1 MGGGRM
7 KQPTTQPQLAQPRTF
22 LFAADELCARLL
34 GIPPVGEYDAW
45 ADWQREPEPG
55 ALTMERAES
64 IAAIGRDVL
73 EACAAEGAKAAQGMK
88 AK

>member
-1 MGGGRM
+1 M
-7 KQPTTQPQLAQPRTF
+7 KQPTTKPQLAQPRTF

-45 ADWQREPEPG
+45 AGWQREPDPG
-55 ALTMERAES
+55 ALTLDRAEL
-64 IAAIGRDVL
+64 IATIGRDVL
-73 EACAAEGAKAAQGMK
+73 EAWAAEGAKAAQGMR